1 MVASHTVAPIG
12 AAKGTRAAHV
22 AYPRAGYIIGGN
34 PIPAISKNL
43 KAFLYGWLPLSD
55 AAGII
60 IANCLTASFPCKPP
74 LSDASGILFA
84 NGLTVSFPCKPPSAY
99 RHLLCWGEEKNYPY
113 SSLLGRNKKLSLSLL
128 CIRAVVAEELVD
140 EVEIFFGDEHH
151 VTAEAFPHFDEVSP
165 AAGYE
170 SPHAAEAC
178 GHRRAVGN
186 QYSHSYHP
194 HIAACS
200 SRQCRQLADGTCLAL
215 RAGQLLVHHL
225 VLVHDE
231 EYFQP

>member
-1 MVASHTVAPIG
+1 M
-12 AAKGTRAAHV
+12 
-22 AYPRAGYIIGGN
+22 
-34 PIPAISKNL
+34 
-43 KAFLYGWLPLSD
+43 
-55 AAGII
+55 
-60 IANCLTASFPCKPP
+60 
-74 LSDASGILFA
+74 
-84 NGLTVSFPCKPPSAY
+84 
-99 RHLLCWGEEKNYPY
+99 
-113 SSLLGRNKKLSLSLL
+113 
-128 CIRAVVAEELVD
+128 VAEELVD
-140 EVEIFFGDEHH
+140 EVEIFLGDEHH

-165 AAGYE
+165 PAGYE
-170 SPHAAEAC
+170 SPHAAETC

-231 EYFQP
+231 EDAILPAVMPGDEEICHAAEHEEECREQQEAACDVPQFRWAEVAFAASHEQNEQPHDAEADAQHPEHFQQDAGVLEHGNVVHPAVLAVGAEHGVCGTDVAVLLSFCLLLFSHSF